1 MWYKNIEDVLLKL
14 KTNKDGLSS
23 KEANQRLNANGKNEI
38 PKFKKKTIWNI
49 FIEQFK
55 SPIILILIIAA
66 FFAIL
71 TNSKADCTFILIV
84 ISINAIIGT
93 YQEWSSEKSA
103 EKLQNMIKI
112 KTKVI
117 RDGNIKEIAS
127 EDVVVGDI
135 IDLESGNKVP
145 ADLRLIE
152 AKKLQ
157 IDESILTR
165 RNKFKK

>member
-1 MWYKNIEDVLLKL
+1 MWDQNIEEVLEKFNTT
-14 KTNKDGLSS
+14 KGGLSS
-23 KEANQRLNANGKNEI
+23 KEANQRLTLNGKNEI
-38 PKFKKKTIWNI
+38 PKFKKKTILDI
-49 FIEQFK
+49 FIDQFK

-66 FFAIL
+66 VFAIL

-84 ISINAIIGT
+84 IFINAIIGT

-112 KTKVI
+112 KTKVL
-117 RDGNIKEIAS
+117 RDGVIQEIPS
-127 EDVVVGDI
+127 EEVVIGDI
-135 IDLESGNKVP
+135 VDLESGCKIP
-145 ADLRLIE
+145 ADLRLID

-165 RNKFKK
+165 RNKL